1 VRYPKNLKPIEILR
15 RELYE
20 KYLNKNSSYISND
33 KLISFNCLNCK
44 KEVRAF
50 IGSSLGYTLLCKECF
65 NKKYNEFL
73 KSKHMSF
80 LNIDEL
86 IRKLWIEY
94 FKNMM
99 MENES
104 KKI

>member
-1 VRYPKNLKPIEILR
+1 MRYSKNLKTIEILR

-20 KYLNKNSSYISND
+20 KYLNKNIGFISND
-33 KLISFNCLNCK
+33 KVISFNCLNCK
-44 KEVRAF
+44 KEVKAF

-80 LNIDEL
+80 LNFDEL
-86 IRKLWIEY
+86 IKKTWIEY

-99 MENES
+99 ME
-104 KKI
+104 KC

>member
-1 VRYPKNLKPIEILR
+1 MKYQKNLKTIEILR

-33 KLISFNCLNCK
+33 KVVSFNCLNCK
-44 KEVRAF
+44 KEIIAF
-50 IGSSLGYTLLCKECF
+50 IISSLGYTLLCKECF

-80 LNIDEL
+80 LNINEL

-99 MENES
+99 ME
-104 KKI
+104 K

>member
-1 VRYPKNLKPIEILR
+1 MRYPKNLKPIEILR

-20 KYLNKNSSYISND
+20 KYLNINGSISND
-33 KLISFNCLNCK
+33 KLISFNCLNYK

-65 NKKYNEFL
+65 NEKYNEFL

-80 LNIDEL
+80 LNFDEL
-86 IRKLWIEY
+86 IKKTWIEY
-94 FKNMM
+94 FKNMV
-99 MENES
+99 ME
-104 KKI
+104 K

>member
-1 VRYPKNLKPIEILR
+1 MRYPKNLKAIEILR

-20 KYLNKNSSYISND
+20 RYLKINGSISND
-33 KLISFNCLNCK
+33 KVVSFNCLNCK
-44 KEVRAF
+44 KEIRAF
-50 IGSSLGYTLLCKECF
+50 IVSSLGYTLLCKECF

-80 LNIDEL
+80 LKNDEL
-86 IRKLWIEY
+86 IRKTWIEY

-99 MENES
+99 ME
-104 KKI
+104 K

>member
-1 VRYPKNLKPIEILR
+1 MKYPKNLKTIEVLR
-15 RELYE
+15 RKLYE
-20 KYLNKNSSYISND
+20 KYLNKDISYISND

-80 LNIDEL
+80 LKNNEL
-86 IRKLWIEY
+86 IRKTWIKY
-94 FKNMM
+94 FKM
-99 MENES
+99 ME
-104 KKI
+104 K

>member
-1 VRYPKNLKPIEILR
+1 MRYPKNLKPIEILR

>member
-1 VRYPKNLKPIEILR
+1 MRNPKNIKPIEILR

-20 KYLNKNSSYISND
+20 RYLNKNSSYIFND

-65 NKKYNEFL
+65 NEKYNEFL

-80 LNIDEL
+80 LNFDEL
-86 IRKLWIEY
+86 IKKTWIEY

-99 MENES
+99 M
-104 KKI
+104 KK

>member
-1 VRYPKNLKPIEILR
+1 MKYLKNIKPIEILR

-20 KYLNKNSSYISND
+20 KYLKMNGSISND
-33 KLISFNCLNCK
+33 KVVSFNCLNCK

-50 IGSSLGYTLLCKECF
+50 IGSFLGYTLLCKECF
-65 NKKYNEFL
+65 NEKYNEFL

-86 IRKLWIEY
+86 IKKTWIEY
-94 FKNMM
+94 FKMV
-99 MENES
+99 ME
-104 KKI
+104 K

>member
-1 VRYPKNLKPIEILR
+1 MRYPKNLKAIEILR

-50 IGSSLGYTLLCKECF
+50 IGPSLGYTLLCKECF

-86 IRKLWIEY
+86 IKKTWIEY
-94 FKNMM
+94 FKMV
-99 MENES
+99 ME
-104 KKI
+104 K

>member
-1 VRYPKNLKPIEILR
+1 MRYSKNLKPIEILR
-15 RELYE
+15 RKLYE

-80 LNIDEL
+80 LNFDEL
-86 IRKLWIEY
+86 IKKTWIEY

-99 MENES
+99 ME
-104 KKI
+104 KC

>member
-1 VRYPKNLKPIEILR
+1 MRYSKNLKTIEILR

-20 KYLNKNSSYISND
+20 KYLKINGSISND

-80 LNIDEL
+80 LKNDEL

-99 MENES
+99 ME
-104 KKI
+104 K

>member
-1 VRYPKNLKPIEILR
+1 MKYLKNIKPIEILR
-15 RELYE
+15 RESYE

-50 IGSSLGYTLLCKECF
+50 IGPSLGYTLLCKECF

-73 KSKHMSF
+73 KSKHTSF

-86 IRKLWIEY
+86 IRKTWIEY

-99 MENES
+99 ME
-104 KKI
+104 K